1 MGAGVADQR
10 RLGRQGRGTA
20 LMMIGRLRIHAVVTI
35 LRHFCQ
41 QQSVVPHAQIQD
53 NGIKANIFHWLNIA
67 ARDPILTSA
76 CLRCMH
82 EVTTVPVCMYL

>member
-1 MGAGVADQR
+1 MRAGVADQR
-10 RLGRQGRGTA
+10 RLGTA
-20 LMMIGRLRIHAVVTI
+20 QIMIGPLRSGG
-35 LRHFCQ
+35 HFTSSYSYQ
-41 QQSVVPHAQIQD
+41 QQSVVPQAQIQD
-53 NGIKANIFHWLNIA
+53 NRIKANIFHWLNIA